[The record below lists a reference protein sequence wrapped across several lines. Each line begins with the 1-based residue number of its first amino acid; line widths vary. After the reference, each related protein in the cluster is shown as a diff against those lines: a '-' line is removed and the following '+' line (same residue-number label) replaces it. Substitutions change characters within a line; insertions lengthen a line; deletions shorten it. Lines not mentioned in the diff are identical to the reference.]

1 MGVDMGQFGYQAVAN
16 SCVRQEEG
24 LELLAE
30 MKVTRYRLIE
40 LSNSFTL

>member
-24 LELLAE
+24 LELLE
-30 MKVTRYRLIE
+30 EIKV
-40 LSNSFTL
+40 